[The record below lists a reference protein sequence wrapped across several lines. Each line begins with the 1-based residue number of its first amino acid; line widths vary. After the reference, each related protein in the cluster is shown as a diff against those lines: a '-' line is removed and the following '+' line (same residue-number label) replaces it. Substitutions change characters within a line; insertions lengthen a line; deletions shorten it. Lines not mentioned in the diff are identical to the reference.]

1 MKTLP
6 FVAASLALVVST
18 VGCGQVVVAD
28 GTLSTMTPAAL
39 NTRENMH
46 AFSLADARTLG
57 LFFGLSPPMP
67 LPSDG
72 APTCPSRS
80 VQGDTV
86 TYRGGCAQDNT
97 RYEGVLIVRGDAV
110 RGTSQSIEYQDWSQV
125 RTESADSATPE
136 TRTMFRGSSR
146 VTVRGAVRDF
156 EIDVI
161 VTGFQLVPTTG
172 MTRPTNVAISYR
184 GTVDFS
190 GSDSDMDGLG
200 DIVRASGSG
209 RVGIAPYGRVETVTR
224 DLVYDRARCIG
235 EPLSGTLELR
245 GAQVAMLTYDGAT
258 RCGLAATR
266 TAPYTLDGAAAGEVN
281 VAYCSISAAPGR
293 GPVGWL
299 GALAMGLGA
308 LVVRGR
314 RGRARPESENPN
326 ARR

>member
-28 GTLSTMTPAAL
+28 GTLSTMAPAAL
-39 NTRENMH
+39 NTRENIH

-57 LFFGLSPPMP
+57 LFLGLTPATP
-67 LPSDG
+67 LPGDS
-72 APTCPSRS
+72 ATSCPSRT
-80 VQGDTV
+80 VQGDVV
-86 TYRGGCAQDNT
+86 TYRGGCTQDGT

-125 RTESADSATPE
+125 RTESAGSTPRE

-161 VTGFQLVPTTG
+161 VTGFQLVPSTG
-172 MTRPTNVAISYR
+172 TTRPTNIGISYR
-184 GTVDFS
+184 GTVSFS
-190 GSDSDMDGLG
+190 GNDANSDGLG

-209 RVGIAPYGRVETVTR
+209 RVGIAPHGRVETVTR
-224 DLVYDRARCIG
+224 DLVFDAENCSG

-245 GAQVAMLTYDGAT
+245 GAQVAMITYDGAT
-258 RCGLAATR
+258 RCGAAATR
-266 TAPYTLDGAAAGEVN
+266 TAPYTLDGVAAGEVN

-308 LVVRGR
+308 LLVRGR
-314 RGRARPESENPN
+314 RGRARAESENPN